1 MEQNT
6 NHKKYEKQPGSTPMA
21 RDIPGTP
28 RTVWEQ
34 INKYGTYNIQPTQD
48 GDWAFPTIAQGTF
61 AEELSA
67 RRISNLS
74 RLPESSTSEGEEEP
88 Q

>member
-48 GDWAFPTIAQGTF
+48 GDWAFPTIAQGPYV
-61 AEELSA
+61 EELSA
-67 RRISNLS
+67 RRISTLS
-74 RLPESSTSEGEEEP
+74 KAAEASDAEGEEES